1 MTHYPALSISVFS
14 DASKRPSK
22 MVSQFILWLCL
33 MSAFPLFAAPDVR
46 YEIGSIQPI
55 SVPSGKV
62 VSLTIVDPDAPPVGV
77 GNCLGLA
84 ALDNLIIDGLSNTV
98 RASIQVDS
106 IDLQPCATTPVQ
118 KLPLF
123 LLSLPGTYSVEIYDQ
138 SPDFNAERLVE
149 TYQIEVVQLM
159 AGAYHETPAQGSI
172 QSGVGVIRGWACDA
186 VSVEISIDGGERIP
200 VAYGTSRGD
209 TMSVCNDADNGYG
222 MVIAW
227 GNLGEGMHRLQ
238 TFVNANKVADWNGN
252 KISDV
257 EFEVAGIGEPF
268 AKGLSATYELQDF
281 PAPGETVT
289 VEWSEP
295 DQNFIIV
302 DHN

>member
-1 MTHYPALSISVFS
+1 MTHYPALSISAFS
-14 DASKRPSK
+14 DTSKRPSK
-22 MVSQFILWLCL
+22 MVSQFILLLCL
-33 MSAFPLFAAPDVR
+33 MSAFPLFAAPDIY
-46 YEIGSIQPI
+46 YEIESIQPI
-55 SVPSGKV
+55 SVPYGRL
-62 VSLTIVDPDAPPVGV
+62 VSLNLIDPAPANGNCVVDPFV
-77 GNCLGLA
+77 
-84 ALDNLIIDGLSNTV
+84 DNLTIDASVKTV
-98 RASIQVDS
+98 QVSINVGYLDFS
-106 IDLQPCATTPVQ
+106 LCPGGPSPT
-118 KLPLF
+118 LPLF
-123 LLSLPGTYSVEIYDQ
+123 VLSRPGTYSVEIYDR

-149 TYQIEVVQLM
+149 TYQIEVVQPM

-172 QSGVGVIRGWACDA
+172 QSGVGIIRGWACDA

-227 GNLGEGMHRLQ
+227 GNLGEGMHRLR
-238 TFVNANKVADWNGN
+238 TFVNGRG
-252 KISDV
+252 ISEV
-257 EFEVAGIGEPF
+257 EFEVAGIGDPF

-281 PAPGETVT
+281 PAPGESVT